1 MSTQLRLVE
10 VPRKKIATGRVSRGP
25 ARRRPAWKLDA
36 GTRQVGLEGVAAARI
51 ALERARGTSD
61 RQLSEAG

>member
-1 MSTQLRLVE
+1 MSTQLRLVD
-10 VPRKKIATGRVSRGP
+10 VPRRNIGTGRVSRGP

-61 RQLSEAG
+61 RPLSEAG